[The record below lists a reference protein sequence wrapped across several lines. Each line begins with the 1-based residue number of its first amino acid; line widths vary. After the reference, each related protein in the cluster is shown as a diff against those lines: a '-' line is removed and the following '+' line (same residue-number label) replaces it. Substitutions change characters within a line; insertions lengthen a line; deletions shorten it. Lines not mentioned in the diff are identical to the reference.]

1 MNVMKAICRSAC
13 AVALFILSLLAND
26 AQVQAATQYFDTNG
40 ATAGSGITADG
51 SYSWEDSV
59 WNTVGVDDA
68 DAAANGTLETSTWVD
83 GNFPRFA
90 AGVDAAGLT
99 YTVTASSNHTFAG
112 MQLLINTSVNG
123 GATVNVNSSG
133 GAVLSIAPALQGLF
147 VSTGGN
153 LKINAPLGG
162 ADATS
167 ALQWSGGGG
176 SAYLYGANT
185 FEGGVILNTANGL
198 NFNNSQ
204 SFGTGPITYTTIN
217 TAVLANP
224 DTTAPVTINNPLTM
238 PAQTTAN
245 KTMIY
250 TGHDPVTFTNW
261 TLGDSPA
268 GIAISNVLTVGNT
281 PFPSAKLIINNL
293 AGTANSNLTVSSSAG
308 VNGTL
313 VLTGTSTY
321 GGAANGG
328 ITTIGTNTTGNP
340 ALQADDGTGLPTNS
354 LLLLNGGVLQ
364 TSGNFTRPL
373 VGGFGQNMA
382 WNVGGGGF
390 SAIDSQLTVNI
401 GGAGDQLAWGDSTL
415 TTDNPDLGSK
425 VLGPLKFGS
434 VSSNAK
440 TLFVNPIDLNPAAAA
455 NPARTITVTGGAGGD
470 STELSGEISSSAD
483 PDGTPATLT
492 KTGTG
497 TLILSGANTYAGLT
511 TISAGKLLAN
521 NASGSATGTGPIT
534 ISSGATLGGTGSVNG
549 PITNNGIIA
558 PGAGVGTLSVVGD
571 VTNGENSSW
580 SIELGGAS
588 ADKLA
593 VTGNINLS
601 ATDSLDITG
610 TGTGTSWII
619 GTYTGSLTGIFD
631 TVTPGYTVSYT
642 GGNITLNAA
651 AGIAGDFN
659 NDGKVDAGDYVTWR
673 KNDGTNNA
681 LPNDNGLSTPIRAAH
696 YDLWRA
702 NFGKPTPGAGSSLD
716 GAAVPEPSSLA
727 LLMLAL
733 ATLASARR
741 KR

>member
-1 MNVMKAICRSAC
+1 MDRP
-13 AVALFILSLLAND
+13 LANY

-40 ATAGSGITADG
+40 TTAGSGITAGG

-59 WNTVGVDDA
+59 WNTAGVNDA
-68 DAAANGTLETSTWVD
+68 DAAEGTLDTSTWPD

-90 AGVDAAGLT
+90 AGADAAGLT
-99 YTVTASSNHTFAG
+99 YTVTANSNHTIAG
-112 MQLLINTSVNG
+112 MQLLIGAAFTGGPNVNG
-123 GATVNVNSSG
+123 GATVNINSSG
-133 GAVLSIAPALQGLF
+133 GAVLSISPALQGLF

-153 LKINAPLGG
+153 LVINAPLGG

-204 SFGTGPITYTTIN
+204 SFGTGPITYNTAIN

-238 PAQTTAN
+238 PAQTTVN

-250 TGHDPVTFTNW
+250 TGHDPVTFTDW

-268 GIAISNVLTVGNT
+268 GITVSNVLTVGNT

-293 AGTANSNLTVSSSAG
+293 AGTANSNLTVGSPAG

-321 GGAANGG
+321 GGAGTGG

-340 ALQADDGTGLPTNS
+340 ALQADDGAGLPTNS

-364 TSGNFTRPL
+364 TSGNFTRQL
-373 VGGFGQNMA
+373 VGSYGQNMA
-382 WNVGGGGF
+382 WNIGGGGF
-390 SAIDSQLTVNI
+390 SAIGSQLTVNI
-401 GGAGDQLAWGDSTL
+401 GGAGDQLMWGDSTL
-415 TTDNPDLGSK
+415 TTGNPDLGSK
-425 VLGPLKFGS
+425 ILGPLKFGS

-440 TLFVNPIDLNPAAAA
+440 TLFVNPIDLNPAAVAS
-455 NPARTITVTGGAGGD
+455 PARTITVTGGAGGD
-470 STELSGEISSSAD
+470 STELSGEISSSTD
-483 PDGTPATLT
+483 PVGTPATLT
-492 KTGTG
+492 KAGTG

-534 ISSGATLGGTGSVNG
+534 ISSGATLGGTGSVGG

-571 VTNGENSSW
+571 VTNGANSSW
-580 SIELGGAS
+580 LIELSGTS

-601 ATDSLDITG
+601 AADSLNITG

-651 AGIAGDFN
+651 AGLSGDFN
-659 NDGKVDAGDYVTWR
+659 SDGKVDAADYVTWR

-702 NFGKPTPGAGSSLD
+702 NFGNSTPGAGSSLD
-716 GAAVPEPSSLA
+716 GATVPEPSSLV
-727 LLMLAL
+727 LLMLGL
-733 ATLASARR
+733 ATLASGRR